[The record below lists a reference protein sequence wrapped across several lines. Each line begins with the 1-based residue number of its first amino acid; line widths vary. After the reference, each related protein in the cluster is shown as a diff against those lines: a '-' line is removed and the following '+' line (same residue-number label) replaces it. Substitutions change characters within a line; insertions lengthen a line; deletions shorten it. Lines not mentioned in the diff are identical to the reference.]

1 MIRKISSEISTVVAE
16 PVVNLVNGIGTAL
29 FLCHFVSVG
38 GVFLFT
44 FGITAQALV
53 ILTLNDYQ
61 LVADTTVSDFFVAL
75 VKYIRIYLYKPDKAV
90 IGYICDLAFPISI
103 VVANMSIVIGA
114 VAANGTGHIQII
126 NIAFLDFRQISV

>member
-44 FGITAQALV
+44 IWITTQALV
-53 ILTLNDYQ
+53 ILTFNDYQ
-61 LVADTTVSDFFVAL
+61 LAADTTVSDFFVAL

-90 IGYICDLAFPISI
+90 IGYIFILMSRVTDTFPCR
-103 VVANMSIVIGA
+103 GL
-114 VAANGTGHIQII
+114 TET
-126 NIAFLDFRQISV
+126 